1 MNLYMSNPIIDE
13 YIRKGRE
20 KYEQRMN
27 DLEAISVQK
36 QHSDNI
42 HVVFIDNYRHT
53 TNRETIITTITNL
66 VNKNQGD
73 HVILVLYGEEIRCLS
88 FILPLDK
95 SIIKLVSKIIR
106 INYDS
111 TAYYRK
117 KQIKE
122 LVKTKS
128 IMNEPCLEFLKG
140 YSNVFFYE

>member
-1 MNLYMSNPIIDE
+1 MNLIITNPIIDE
-13 YIRKGRE
+13 YIKKGRE

-27 DLEAISVQK
+27 DLEEISVQK

-66 VNKNQGD
+66 VNKNHGD
-73 HVILVLYGEEIRCLS
+73 HVILVVYGEEIRCLS

-95 SIIKLVSKIIR
+95 KIIKLVSKIIR

-117 KQIKE
+117 KLIAD
-122 LVKTKS
+122 LVQTRK
-128 IMNEPCLEFLKG
+128 IMNEPGLEFLKE
-140 YSNVFFYE
+140 YNNVFFYE